1 MYSSGSDGARI
12 AEETACRHGSKRS
25 IYSLSYSE
33 DVIIEVNMQGDGPCV
48 GQDAEL
54 SILLKNNSSAPRSV
68 DFYSQ
73 VTANKTVLKKDQTS
87 VELKPHEGERWWTT
101 HKTFVILNNC

>member
-1 MYSSGSDGARI
+1 M
-12 AEETACRHGSKRS
+12 ETACSFGSKRS
-25 IYSLSYSE
+25 VYSPTSAME
-33 DVIIEVNMQGDGPCV
+33 VTVDVSMQGDGPCV

-68 DFYSQ
+68 DLYSQ

-87 VELKPHEGERWWTT
+87 VELKPHEGER
-101 HKTFVILNNC
+101 